1 MDPKQC
7 FIIIIV
13 WLSFVCKALV
23 GFVWH
28 CFAYACLAL
37 HCLTLH
43 RESKNYV
50 TFSCCCIV
58 FLLPRLVPVRYFG
71 LSAIFFYSF
80 QDGSATGRHNE
91 SCYRADAK
99 VVFKPCHGTAGIR
112 KSGNGSLMS
121 LAAFDSMRMANRL
134 LTRGCLT
141 SKTSDTSVRALE
153 PLLQSMA
160 VV

>member
-13 WLSFVCKALV
+13 WLSFVCKELV

-50 TFSCCCIV
+50 IFSCCCIV

-71 LSAIFFYSF
+71 LSAIFFTASKTALL
-80 QDGSATGRHNE
+80 QGATTSPATEQTPVLLQSR
-91 SCYRADAK
+91 RQ

-112 KSGNGSLMS
+112 KPGNGSLTP
-121 LAAFDSMRMANRL
+121 LAAFDSMRMADRNSHCASKHANPFKEIRL
-134 LTRGCLT
+134 LKISR
-141 SKTSDTSVRALE
+141 
-153 PLLQSMA
+153 
-160 VV
+160 